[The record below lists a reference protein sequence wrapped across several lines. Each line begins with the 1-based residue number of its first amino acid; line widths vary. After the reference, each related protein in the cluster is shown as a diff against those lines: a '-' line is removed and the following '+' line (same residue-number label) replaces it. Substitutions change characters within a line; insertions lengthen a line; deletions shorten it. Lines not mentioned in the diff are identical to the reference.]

1 MSPTLTDLKAF
12 LRVTHDDDDALL
24 TRLMGS
30 ALREALAWMDDARLP
45 AVPGPA
51 VEVDL
56 PEDVVQGA
64 FLLVQADFDGDPF
77 KRDAYRKAACS
88 LLRPYSKV
96 L

>member
-12 LRVTHDDDDALL
+12 LRVTHGDDDALL

-30 ALREALAWMDDARLP
+30 ALRECLAWMDDARLP
-45 AVPGPA
+45 DVPGPA

-64 FLLVQADFDGDPF
+64 FLLVQADYDGDPA
-77 KRDAYRKAACS
+77 KRESYRKAATA

>member
-1 MSPTLTDLKAF
+1 MSPSLTDLKAF
-12 LRVTHDDDDALL
+12 LRVTHGDDDALL

-64 FLLVQADFDGDPF
+64 FLLVQADYDGNPE
-77 KRDAYRKAACS
+77 KRDAYRKAATA